1 MAKIFINFFKYS
13 LEKIYQLACF
23 VLKEDNSII
32 IAGHGAK
39 YLTGNNAYLFRYFES
54 TRPDFNYY
62 FYTKNKT
69 VYNELRVK
77 YPEKVLYAY
86 RWKTF
91 IKLVKAGVL
100 IVTTG
105 SDDFFPYPLD
115 AKKKIIN
122 IWHGTPIKNIGFLIT
137 EADQKSLTLFSEA
150 IDYFCISSKF
160 EGEIIKKAFHL
171 SQKKLLLTGQPKNDF
186 IRQNHSEFLKAHPY
200 LNKKVILYAP
210 TFRDVG
216 MEQKT
221 LNELLPLQQL
231 QEILEKY
238 DACFLYRNHINTTE
252 QQIIED
258 FDRIIPA
265 SFAGFPDAQPILYH
279 TDILI
284 TDYSGI
290 YFDFLLLNRPV
301 VFYTYDYG
309 TYREKRNFLFPFEKN
324 TPGPKVHTPELLISA
339 MEDYLLHPEKDA
351 AWREEIKNKFH
362 TFSDGRACERIHKK
376 IIGLL

>member
-1 MAKIFINFFKYS
+1 MAKIFINFFRYI
-13 LEKIYQLACF
+13 LEKLCQLSCY
-23 VLKEDNSII
+23 VLKEEKSVL

-54 TRPDFNYY
+54 AQPDFNYY

-77 YPEKVLYAY
+77 YSEKVLYAY
-86 RWKTF
+86 RWKAF
-91 IKLVKAGVL
+91 IKFIRSGVL
-100 IVTTG
+100 IVSTG
-105 SDDFFPYPLD
+105 PDDFFPYPL
-115 AKKKIIN
+115 AKKKKIIN
-122 IWHGTPIKNIGFLIT
+122 IWHGTPIKNIGFLISG
-137 EADQKSLTLFSEA
+137 ADQRPLILFSKA
-150 IDYFCISSKF
+150 INYFCVSSGF
-160 EGEIIKKAFHL
+160 EGEVIKNAFHL

-186 IRQNHSEFLKAHPY
+186 IRQNHSEFLKAHSY

-216 MEQKT
+216 MKQKT
-221 LNELLPLQQL
+221 LNELFPLSQL

-258 FDRIIPA
+258 LDRIIPA
-265 SFAGFPDAQPILYH
+265 SFAGFPDAQPLLYH

-301 VFYTYDYG
+301 IFYTYDYA
-309 TYREKRNFLFPFEKN
+309 TYREKRDFLFPFERN
-324 TPGPKVHTPELLISA
+324 TPGPKVQTPEFLINA
-339 MEDYLLHPEKDA
+339 IEDYLLDPKKDSA
-351 AWREEIKNKFH
+351 RREEIKNKFH
-362 TFSDGRACERIHKK
+362 TFTDGRACERINK
-376 IIGLL
+376 IIMGML

>member
-1 MAKIFINFFKYS
+1 MAKIFINFFRYI
-13 LEKIYQLACF
+13 LEKLCQLSCY
-23 VLKEDNSII
+23 VLKEEKSVL

-54 TRPDFNYY
+54 AQPDFNYY

-77 YPEKVLYAY
+77 YPKKVLYAY
-86 RWKTF
+86 RWKAF
-91 IKLVKAGVL
+91 IKFIRSGVL
-100 IVTTG
+100 IVSTG
-105 SDDFFPYPLD
+105 PDDFFPYPL
-115 AKKKIIN
+115 AKKKKIIN
-122 IWHGTPIKNIGFLIT
+122 IWHGTPIKKIGFLISG
-137 EADQKSLTLFSEA
+137 ADQRPLILFSKA
-150 IDYFCISSKF
+150 IDYFCVSSGF
-160 EGEIIKKAFHL
+160 EGEVIKNAFHL

-186 IRQNHSEFLKAHPY
+186 IRQNHSEFLKAHSY

-216 MEQKT
+216 MKQKT
-221 LNELLPLQQL
+221 LNELFPLSQL

-258 FDRIIPA
+258 LDRIIPA
-265 SFAGFPDAQPILYH
+265 SFAGFPDAQPLLYH

-301 VFYTYDYG
+301 IFYTYDYA
-309 TYREKRNFLFPFEKN
+309 TYREKRDFLFPFERN
-324 TPGPKVHTPELLISA
+324 TPGPKVQTPEFLINA
-339 MEDYLLHPEKDA
+339 IEDYLLDPKKDSA
-351 AWREEIKNKFH
+351 RREEIKNKFH
-362 TFSDGRACERIHKK
+362 TFTDGRACERINK
-376 IIGLL
+376 IIMGML